1 MKPLED
7 LSHTELADQLA
18 EVDLAIETD
27 QGVLASAQR
36 RIRKNY
42 RLRDQI
48 LSQLSVKPVRK
59 GWV

>member
-1 MKPLED
+1 MKPLND
-7 LSHTELADQLA
+7 LSSAELADQLA
-18 EVDLAIETD
+18 ELDQAIETD
-27 QGVLASAQR
+27 QGVLVSAQR

>member
-1 MKPLED
+1 MKPLDD
-7 LSHTELADQLA
+7 LSREQLA
-18 EVDLAIETD
+18 EELAELDQAIETD
-27 QGVLASAQR
+27 QGILVTAQR
-36 RIRKNY
+36 RIKRNY

>member
-1 MKPLED
+1 MKPLDD
-7 LSHTELADQLA
+7 LSSVELADQLA
-18 EVDLAIETD
+18 ELDQAIETD
-27 QGVLASAQR
+27 QGVLVSAQR